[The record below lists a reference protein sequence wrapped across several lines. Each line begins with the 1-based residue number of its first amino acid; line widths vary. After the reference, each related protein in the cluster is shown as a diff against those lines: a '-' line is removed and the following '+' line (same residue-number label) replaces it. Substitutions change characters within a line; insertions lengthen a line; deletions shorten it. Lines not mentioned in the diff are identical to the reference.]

1 MDTQYLLPFPSLP
14 WHIMVSVVV
23 VAYVLQ
29 IPWWLAGYF
38 FTRQDFWY
46 QPSLAPGWKAKLA
59 PVFPAASTLL
69 SLYVQF
75 IMSCSVYAR
84 EAVRCDVSWPASVR
98 CSHQPVS
105 VQAICLRWW
114 WTMADQL
121 LSVYNTLDSSSS
133 FLTRPSAGK
142 KIRQQHTRFTLGS
155 QVPTL
160 ILHSLLLFRPTS
172 TLATASISS

>member
-1 MDTQYLLPFPSLP
+1 MWSKFLDDWLLLHEISDISPAWP
-14 WHIMVSVVV
+14 
-23 VAYVLQ
+23 
-29 IPWWLAGYF
+29 
-38 FTRQDFWY
+38 QDE
-46 QPSLAPGWKAKLA
+46 SSKLA

-84 EAVRCDVSWPASVR
+84 EAVRWDVSWPASVR

-142 KIRQQHTRFTLGS
+142 KS
-155 QVPTL
+155 D
-160 ILHSLLLFRPTS
+160 SN
-172 TLATASISS
+172 TLAHTWLSGPSINLTLRIISIKLNWSASLFLNRQTKWQRHTLHWGLELFFCWKFSF